1 MSYFVRTA
9 IRDAR
14 LAAER
19 GERVSAKTELGHT
32 NKDEPLKH
40 MGRLRDQI
48 KRGLGA
54 LGYQVQGTRYCPR
67 QLLDPGLLRRLEFDD
82 VVCRRMFEVG
92 REFTF
97 IQVGAFD
104 GISTDPLHK
113 YIQTCGWRGVLIEP
127 QPRPA
132 ARLHEL
138 YASNDQLVILQA
150 ALDDKCGERTL
161 FTVESDSVPAWAGG
175 MASFE
180 RDNIV
185 KNSYLIPGLEAMIK
199 EITVNCITFDDVMQ
213 KLSSP
218 RLDLLQID
226 AEGTDGYILSLF
238 PFDRIKPA
246 IVHWE
251 SKNLTKLQQEEALD
265 ILRRQGYR
273 FARSGEE
280 DMLAVCDY

>member
-1 MSYFVRTA
+1 
-9 IRDAR
+9 
-14 LAAER
+14 
-19 GERVSAKTELGHT
+19 
-32 NKDEPLKH
+32 
-40 MGRLRDQI
+40 MGRLRQQI
-48 KRGLGA
+48 KRGFAA
-54 LGYQVQGTRYCPR
+54 LGYQVRGTRYCPR

-92 REFTF
+92 RGFTF

-104 GISTDPLHK
+104 GVSTDPLRK

-132 ARLHEL
+132 AQLREL
-138 YASNDQLVILQA
+138 YGNNDRLVIMQA
-150 ALDDKCGERTL
+150 ALDDKCGKRIL
-161 FTVESDSVPAWAGG
+161 FTVESDNVPAWARG

-213 KLSSP
+213 KLPSG

-226 AEGTDGYILSLF
+226 AEGADAYILSLF
-238 PFDRIKPA
+238 PFGRVRPA

-251 SKNLTKLQQEEALD
+251 SKNLSTPQREECLD
-265 ILRRQGYR
+265 RLLPFGYR
-273 FARSGEE
+273 FAPSGDE
-280 DMLAVCDY
+280 DLLAVLD

>member
-1 MSYFVRTA
+1 
-9 IRDAR
+9 
-14 LAAER
+14 
-19 GERVSAKTELGHT
+19 
-32 NKDEPLKH
+32 
-40 MGRLRDQI
+40 
-48 KRGLGA
+48 
-54 LGYQVQGTRYCPR
+54 
-67 QLLDPGLLRRLEFDD
+67 
-82 VVCRRMFEVG
+82 MFEAG

-104 GISTDPLHK
+104 GVSTDPLRK
-113 YIQTCGWRGVLIEP
+113 YIQACGWRGILIEP

-138 YASNDQLVILQA
+138 YGDNDRLVILQA

-161 FTVESDSVPAWAGG
+161 FTVESDNAPAWAGG

-199 EITVNCITFDDVMQ
+199 EITVKCITFDGVMQ
-213 KLSSP
+213 RLSSGQ
-218 RLDLLQID
+218 LDLLQID
-226 AEGTDGYILSLF
+226 AEGADGYILSLF

-251 SKNLTKLQQEEALD
+251 SKNLTKLQQEQALD
-265 ILRRQGYR
+265 ILREQGYR

-280 DMLAVCDY
+280 DMLAVLGNSDHGDEKP